1 MKILIADD
9 EDYTREGLMEE
20 IAWEEFGIDEIM
32 QAVNGEEAL
41 KIVKW
46 FRPDIVLSDI
56 RMPKMDGI
64 AFAEEMVR
72 LIPGSKLIFMSGYME
87 TDYLKS
93 AIRLS
98 VIDYIEKPVDIAQ
111 VKKALRRAVD
121 EIVREKKTREADQ
134 VNREFH
140 QQKLFELLT
149 HRDSDVRTVEKLAG
163 EVCFPMTGQYVCIEV
178 QFPRNRKNT
187 GGELEQVLEMVSGI
201 EAKGIGTW
209 REDSCF
215 EVLLS
220 YPEKARYRLAPLYQR
235 ILERWPESKLALGIE
250 AGDCKNIYNS
260 CKTARAAMNCAF
272 YQPDQRMFEIDEAIL
287 QKRFME
293 PGIYGAFLRV
303 LPEGPKKLS
312 EWFHSVFGDLASRKY
327 YQKEQVYT
335 LMISLLTAVF
345 RQYPEICDRLPR
357 LCGEEQLQAHILGM
371 DSLREM
377 QDFMEKILGC
387 VQEREEA
394 LSGCGRVIRGVVDYI
409 AAHYGEENLSNAQI
423 AEYFHFS
430 PAYMNVLFKQE
441 MKVTL
446 KQYLSSYRLER
457 AKRLLEQD
465 YMKIT
470 EIAEKCGY
478 ANANYFAKVF
488 RDSVGMTPVEY
499 RESCAAGK

>member
-1 MKILIADD
+1 
-9 EDYTREGLMEE
+9 
-20 IAWEEFGIDEIM
+20 
-32 QAVNGEEAL
+32 
-41 KIVKW
+41 
-46 FRPDIVLSDI
+46 
-56 RMPKMDGI
+56 
-64 AFAEEMVR
+64 
-72 LIPGSKLIFMSGYME
+72 
-87 TDYLKS
+87 
-93 AIRLS
+93 
-98 VIDYIEKPVDIAQ
+98 
-111 VKKALRRAVD
+111 
-121 EIVREKKTREADQ
+121 
-134 VNREFH
+134 
-140 QQKLFELLT
+140 
-149 HRDSDVRTVEKLAG
+149 
-163 EVCFPMTGQYVCIEV
+163 
-178 QFPRNRKNT
+178 
-187 GGELEQVLEMVSGI
+187 
-201 EAKGIGTW
+201 
-209 REDSCF
+209 
-215 EVLLS
+215 
-220 YPEKARYRLAPLYQR
+220 
-235 ILERWPESKLALGIE
+235 
-250 AGDCKNIYNS
+250 
-260 CKTARAAMNCAF
+260 
-272 YQPDQRMFEIDEAIL
+272 
-287 QKRFME
+287 
-293 PGIYGAFLRV
+293 
-303 LPEGPKKLS
+303 
-312 EWFHSVFGDLASRKY
+312 
-327 YQKEQVYT
+327 
-335 LMISLLTAVF
+335 MISLLTAVF

-499 RESCAAGK
+499 RESCEAGK